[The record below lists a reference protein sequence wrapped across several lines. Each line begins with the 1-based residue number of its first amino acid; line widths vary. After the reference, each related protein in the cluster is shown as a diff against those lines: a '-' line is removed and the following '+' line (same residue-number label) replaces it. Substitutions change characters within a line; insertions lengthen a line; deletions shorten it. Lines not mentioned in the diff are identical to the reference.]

1 MTLSDRINTRVANSA
16 FGRHFKLEGSGAK
29 KERLNSRFLT
39 ELRGGLATFVAMAY
53 IISVNSTIIA
63 DSGGPCICS
72 PPAGATGN
80 AALCVGDPDY
90 EACKLIVRQDLITAT
105 CAIACLASA
114 LMGTLANLP
123 MGMAPGMGLNA
134 YFAYTVVGFNG
145 SGNIS
150 YEVAI
155 SAVFIEGLIFLFL
168 SVFGIRQYLARLIP
182 VSIKIATGAGIG
194 LYLCFIGL
202 QTSAGIGLITA
213 DASTLVTLGGCD
225 SQYKDE
231 NGVCTGHHM
240 ESGRTWLGIMGIYL
254 MTMMSLFKVKG
265 SILICILI
273 VAIISW
279 PRNTTVTFFPYTS
292 DGDAAF
298 DFFKQV
304 VTFHPI
310 EKTLAV
316 LKFDFTSSEIW
327 IALITLLYVD
337 IMDTTGTLYSMA
349 KFGGYM
355 DERGDF
361 EGSSVAFICDSL
373 CVAIGA
379 LFGTSPC
386 TTFVESGAGI
396 TEGARTGI
404 AGLTVSLGFF
414 ISLFFAPIFASFPPW
429 STGPALVLVGSMM
442 IQNVIN
448 VNWGYIGDAVPAFL
462 TMALMPLTY
471 SIADGMIGGLCTYI
485 AINISVWLVEKA
497 SFGRFMVDKTQKE
510 PWSGHHLSG
519 SGILPPWIKRLAGKV
534 TGRYPGDDLP
544 KQGAYQMGD
553 MQSARQETRVSLSS
567 QDEVHDEDLTVGSG
581 FSK

>member
-1 MTLSDRINTRVANSA
+1 MTLTERINTRVANSA
-16 FGRHFKLEGSGAK
+16 FGRHFQLEGSGSK
-29 KERLNSRFLT
+29 KERINSKFLT

-72 PPAGATGN
+72 PPEGATGT
-80 AALCVGDPDY
+80 AALCVGDPEY

-114 LMGTLANLP
+114 LMGTFANLP
-123 MGMAPGMGLNA
+123 MGMAPG
-134 YFAYTVVGFNG
+134 FNG
-145 SGNIS
+145 SGNTS

-155 SAVFIEGLIFLFL
+155 SAVFIEGLIFLFM

-225 SQYKDE
+225 AQYKDE
-231 NGVCTGHHM
+231 NGVCLAHHM

-279 PRNTTVTFFPYTS
+279 PRNTTVTFFPY
-292 DGDAAF
+292 DPAGDAAF

-316 LKFDFTSSEIW
+316 LKFDLTSSEIW

-485 AINISVWLVEKA
+485 AINISVWLIEKA
-497 SFGRFMVDKTQKE
+497 SLGKLMVDKTQKE

-544 KQGAYQMGD
+544 KEGAYQMG
-553 MQSARQETRVSLSS
+553 SVRNSNQETRVSLSS

-581 FSK
+581 YSK

>member
-1 MTLSDRINTRVANSA
+1 MTWTETVNNRVANSF
-16 FGRHFKLEGSGAK
+16 FGRHFQLEGSGSK
-29 KERLNSRFLT
+29 KERPGSRFLT

-63 DSGGPCICS
+63 DSGGPCVCS
-72 PPAGATGN
+72 PAAGATGT
-80 AALCVGDPDY
+80 AAMCVGDPDY
-90 EACKLIVRQDLITAT
+90 EACKLVVRQDLITAT

-114 LMGTLANLP
+114 LMGTFANLP

-145 SGNIS
+145 SGKVPYN
-150 YEVAI
+150 VAI
-155 SAVFIEGLIFLFL
+155 AAVFIEGLIFLFL

-194 LYLCFIGL
+194 LYLCFIGM
-202 QTSAGIGLITA
+202 QSSAGIGLISA
-213 DASTLVTLGGCD
+213 DPSTLVTLGGCD
-225 SQYKDE
+225 AAYKDE
-231 NGVCTGHHM
+231 NGVCTAHHM
-240 ESGRTWLGIMGIYL
+240 ESGRTWLGIMGVYL
-254 MTMMSLFKVKG
+254 MTMLSLFKVKG
-265 SILICILI
+265 SILICILL

-279 PRNTTVTFFPYTS
+279 PRTTNVTFFPY
-292 DGDAAF
+292 DAAGDAAF

-310 EKTLAV
+310 EKTLAS
-316 LKFDFTSSEIW
+316 LEFDLTTSEIW
-327 IALITLLYVD
+327 IALITILYVD

-373 CVAIGA
+373 CVTIGA

-404 AGLTVSLGFF
+404 AGLVVSICFF

-429 STGPALVLVGSMM
+429 STGPALILVGSMM

-462 TMALMPLTY
+462 TMAIMPLTY

-485 AINISVWLVEKA
+485 AINLSVWFVEKA
-497 SFGRFMVDKTQKE
+497 SFGRFVVDKSQKE
-510 PWSGHHLSG
+510 PWAGHHLSG
-519 SGILPPWIKRLAGKV
+519 SGILPPWIKRVAAKLS
-534 TGRYPGDDLP
+534 GRVPGDDLP
-544 KQGAYQMGD
+544 KPGVYELGKA
-553 MQSARQETRVSLSS
+553 SRFAEETHVSLSE
-567 QDEVHDEDLTVGSG
+567 DEAVATSEDGHKST
-581 FSK
+581 